1 MTKSPDFIVPH
12 HLAEYNVP
20 LPEFAASKPH
30 LTDFVV
36 GGLVYS
42 QSVEAEDDAPELTSE
57 KRKPRTR
64 VLLLQRAATDSYPG
78 LWEGPG
84 GMCERTDATLLAGV
98 AREVFEE
105 TGLHVSRFVDLIAV
119 DEWVRIL
126 RNELHRV
133 AKFTFLVE
141 VHEASRIAGVP
152 SEDVVVGVAPER
164 WEDGVKL
171 EQAEHQAFEWA
182 TEEEVHESLESKGK
196 YKFLKDQGL
205 NLVKGFELLKR
216 ATSAEGEVED
226 NTDKAA

>member
-1 MTKSPDFIVPH
+1 MATFPDFIVPP

-42 QSVEAEDDAPELTSE
+42 QSVEEDDDATGTTSG
-57 KRKPRTR
+57 KPRTR

-105 TGLHVSRFVDLIAV
+105 TGLHVSKFVDLIAV
-119 DEWVRIL
+119 DEWSRVL

-141 VHEASRIAGVP
+141 VDEARGTAGVP

-182 TEEEVHESLESKGK
+182 TEEEVRESLESKGK
-196 YKFLKDQGL
+196 YKFLKDQGW
-205 NLVKGFELLKR
+205 NLLKGFELLKR
-216 ATSAEGEVED
+216 TTSAEVGSRG
-226 NTDKAA
+226 

>member
-1 MTKSPDFIVPH
+1 MTKFPDFIVPP

-42 QSVEAEDDAPELTSE
+42 QSIESEDVTTESTSAT
-57 KRKPRTR
+57 PRTR
-64 VLLLQRAATDSYPG
+64 VLLLQRAATDSLPG

-84 GMCERTDATLLAGV
+84 GMCERTDPTLLAGV

-119 DEWVRIL
+119 DEWTRML

-141 VHEASRIAGVP
+141 VHEAVP

-182 TEEEVHESLESKGK
+182 TEEEVRESLEAKGK
-196 YKFLKDQGL
+196 YKFMKDQGW

-216 ATSAEGEVED
+216 TTSAEGS
-226 NTDKAA
+226 

>member
-1 MTKSPDFIVPH
+1 MADFPGFIVAP
-12 HLAEYNVP
+12 HLAEYNIP

-30 LTDFVV
+30 LMDFVV

-42 QSVEAEDDAPELTSE
+42 QSLEKDNDATASTSE
-57 KRKPRTR
+57 KPVTR

-78 LWEGPG
+78 YWEGPG

-105 TGLHVSRFVDLIAV
+105 TGLHVSKFVDLIAI

-126 RNELHRV
+126 RNDLHRV

-141 VHEASRIAGVP
+141 VHEASKKAGVP

-171 EQAEHQAFEWA
+171 EQAEHQAFQWA
-182 TEEEVHESLESKGK
+182 TEEEVRESLESKGK
-196 YKFLKDQGL
+196 YEILKDQGR
-205 NLVKGFELLKR
+205 NLLKGFQLLRRITSVEGCEDDTVKAR
-216 ATSAEGEVED
+216 AA
-226 NTDKAA
+226 

>member
-1 MTKSPDFIVPH
+1 MAEFPDFIVPP

-42 QSVEAEDDAPELTSE
+42 QSIEEGDDATEPTSE
-57 KRKPRTR
+57 QPRTR

-78 LWEGPG
+78 HWEGPG

-105 TGLHVSRFVDLIAV
+105 TGLHVSKFVDLIAI
-119 DEWVRIL
+119 DEWSRML
-126 RNELHRV
+126 QNELHRV

-141 VHEASRIAGVP
+141 VHEASGKAGVP

-182 TEEEVHESLESKGK
+182 LEEEVRESLESQGK
-196 YKFLKDQGL
+196 YKFLKDQGW
-205 NLVKGFELLKR
+205 NLLKGFELLKR
-216 ATSAEGEVED
+216 TTSAEGSRG
-226 NTDKAA
+226 

>member
-1 MTKSPDFIVPH
+1 MAEFPDFIVPS

-20 LPEFAASKPH
+20 LSEFAASKPH

-42 QSVEAEDDAPELTSE
+42 QSIEEGDEATEPTSE
-57 KRKPRTR
+57 KPRTY

-78 LWEGPG
+78 HWEGPG
-84 GMCERTDATLLAGV
+84 GMCERTDSTLLAGV

-105 TGLHVSRFVDLIAV
+105 AGLHVSKFVDLIAI

-126 RNELHRV
+126 RNDEMHRV

-141 VHEASRIAGVP
+141 VHEASGKDGVP
-152 SEDVVVGVAPER
+152 SGDVVVGVAPER

-182 TEEEVHESLESKGK
+182 TEKEVRESLESQGK
-196 YKFLKDQGL
+196 FKFLKDQGW
-205 NLVKGFELLKR
+205 NLLKGFELLKR
-216 ATSAEGEVED
+216 TTAEGGSRG
-226 NTDKAA
+226 